1 MKNIITFLMKYDLT
15 VSVIVCY
22 TNEIDF
28 YHYDVW
34 DEYRTSTVNMY
45 ALKTTTCT
53 RKSSHDEL

>member
-1 MKNIITFLMKYDLT
+1 MKYDIT

-34 DEYRTSTVNMY
+34 DEYRISTVNKC
-45 ALKTTTCT
+45 ALKTTTIT
-53 RKSSHDEL
+53 RKSSRDEL

>member
-1 MKNIITFLMKYDLT
+1 MKYDLT

-34 DEYRTSTVNMY
+34 DEYRTSTVNKY